1 MSSTNKFFGFVAI
14 GVLFTLPFVNCWLV
28 QIRHVQCAWCAT
40 MLFML
45 GFCLLAGKQ
54 LSRRWLGM
62 LIDERN
68 VISLSRFQMILW
80 TIVVLSAFIAAAFYN
95 VFNNVDSPLAIAI
108 PNHIWLAMG
117 ISTAS
122 LVGTPL
128 ILAQKSEKSVNPE
141 NAEAAKKQFDPPSE
155 AQTSPVPEGQ
165 TPPPKPSDNIA
176 NKGPVVYNKRPENA
190 AWTDMVTGDELSN
203 GAHLDL
209 AKVQML
215 FFTIAIIVSYIYA
228 IWRLFG
234 FAPADGLIAFPDLDE
249 SAIALLGISHSGYL
263 VNKAVPRSVAATD
276 TQ

>member
-1 MSSTNKFFGFVAI
+1 MTSSNKYYGRVAI
-14 GVLFTLPFVNCWLV
+14 GALIVLPFVNWWLV
-28 QIRHVQCAWCAT
+28 HARHIQCAWLST
-40 MLFML
+40 MFFML
-45 GFCLLAGKQ
+45 VFCLLAGKQ
-54 LSRRWLGM
+54 LTGRWPGL

-68 VISLSRFQMILW
+68 VISLSRFQMVLW
-80 TIVVLSAFIAAAFYN
+80 TVIVVSAFIAAAFYN

-108 PNHIWLAMG
+108 PNHVWLAMG

-128 ILAQKSEKSVNPE
+128 ILAQKSEKPVNTDD
-141 NAEAAKKQFDPPSE
+141 ATAAKKQFDPPAA
-155 AQTSPVPEGQ
+155 AQTPAPADGQ
-165 TPPPKPSDNIA
+165 ASPPKPSDAIT
-176 NKGPVVYNKRPENA
+176 NKGPVVYNKLPTDA

-215 FFTIAIIVSYIYA
+215 FFTIAIIVSYVYA

-234 FAPADGLIAFPDLDE
+234 FAPADGLTAFPDLDE

-263 VNKAVPRSVAATD
+263 VNKAVPRSLATAD